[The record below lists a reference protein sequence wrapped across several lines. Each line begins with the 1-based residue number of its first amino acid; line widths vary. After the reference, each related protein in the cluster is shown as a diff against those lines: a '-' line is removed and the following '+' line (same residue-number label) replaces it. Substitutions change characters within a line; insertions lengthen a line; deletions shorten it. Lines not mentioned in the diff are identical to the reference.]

1 MRGWLEE
8 FGPRLYRFAWRLSG
22 DAHIAEDLAQETLL
36 RAWRNRDTLRDPER
50 LRIWLFRI
58 CANLWRDEGR
68 KRKVRGPRLA
78 PETVEHDRAMQHPW
92 VNPSETRDETA
103 QVLTAIAQLP
113 ERQREVLH
121 LAACEGLNAIQI
133 AEVLETTPGAVRSS
147 LSLARQEVRR
157 TLAARAT
164 VQEIS
169 HER

>member
-1 MRGWLEE
+1 MSSWLEE

-22 DAHIAEDLAQETLL
+22 DPHVAEDLAQETLL
-36 RAWRNRDTLRDPER
+36 RAWRSRDSLRDPER

-68 KRKVRGPRLA
+68 KRSVRGPLLA
-78 PETVEHDRAMQHPW
+78 PETVEHDRAMQSPW
-92 VNPSETRDETA
+92 TSTSETRDETS
-103 QVLTAIAQLP
+103 QVLAVMAELP
-113 ERQREVLH
+113 QRQREILH

-147 LSLARQEVRR
+147 LSLARQGVRR
-157 TLAARAT
+157 AL
-164 VQEIS
+164 QERTSVREVS